1 MTEASVNRL
10 KNGDF
15 SAGKRAVVG
24 WEWVE
29 VAGASGW
36 RFEEGR
42 MGSGGQAASGTR
54 VASGTGRGRC
64 LCVELVEAG
73 SAVGIRQR
81 VSCRPEK
88 LYRIELAG
96 KCDDGVRVG
105 VRLSWAGSGGRLG
118 EGVWWPAVGRDG
130 RRRVWREYC
139 RSPEGANEIEVQ
151 VGFCGGPGRCRLDE
165 VGLIGVDEPE
175 ESCHVLAF
183 VPPPLAYPPPMRA
196 KRVMVCGQG
205 GEAAGMAELLG
216 ERLGRRRVRQVVN
229 GLRGGVKEGEAMIVV
244 EQERGGPS
252 LVELRRWG
260 ERGLVIVSL
269 EVFEQAVNG
278 HRPGL
283 VRTRMVRQQEGE
295 PCGRVDWANFITRGF
310 ALKDVVPYWW
320 DHEGDGCFYQRQIRG
335 SGQLD
340 KFLEGEGFVTVL
352 RSEDE
357 YDETSD
363 QPLVLYRGGAGGGL
377 VVMDVSAGAG
387 AGSNLGQNEL
397 PLLLLLNALG
407 QERVELGQ
415 YVVPVAGRSA
425 AAELVWE
432 LGKRFVEVEL
442 TGSSDRPIAR
452 VGGAS
457 MGRQRCEVLLRT
469 CFEPGGW
476 VGFYSV
482 LLWLRSLGR
491 DLQMGRTWGRALAER
506 VTITWD
512 ALASDGA
519 GPVGGGGAFDVVI
532 DVECG
537 AGAEAAVAVHR
548 GPKIWDRWWRS
559 LGGGGPGLCW
569 LPAEDLA
576 GDGGANDVG
585 GSWVTLTLPG
595 AGLNSL
601 HRSVELT
608 ELGAALVE
616 RLVGL
621 QFGLMAA
628 NRTAAARKVTMGRAA
643 GLSGRFELLGEDGA
657 VVRAGRLSG
666 GGLDEVV
673 RGGWTLMVDRR
684 R

>member
-1 MTEASVNRL
+1 MTEAAVNRL

-29 VAGASGW
+29 VAGASRW
-36 RFEEGR
+36 RFEEGQI
-42 MGSGGQAASGTR
+42 GTGGRAASGTR
-54 VASGTGRGRC
+54 AASGGRRC
-64 LCVELVEAG
+64 LCVELGEAG
-73 SAVGIRQR
+73 SAVGMRQR

-96 KCDDGVRVG
+96 RCDDGVRVG

-183 VPPPLAYPPPMRA
+183 VPPPLAYPPPMRT

-205 GEAAGMAELLG
+205 CEAAGMAELLG
-216 ERLGRRRVRQVVN
+216 ERLGRRRVRHVVN
-229 GLRGGVKEGEAMIVV
+229 GPRGGVKEGEAMIVV
-244 EQERGGPS
+244 GQERGGPS

-363 QPLVLYRGGAGGGL
+363 QPLVLYRGGGGGAGGGL
-377 VVMDVSAGAG
+377 VVMDVSAAAG

-469 CFEPGGW
+469 CFDPGGW

-491 DLQMGRTWGRALAER
+491 DLQMGRTWGRALTDR
-506 VTITWD
+506 VTLTWD
-512 ALASDGA
+512 ALASDGE

-532 DVECG
+532 DVEC
-537 AGAEAAVAVHR
+537 GAEAAVAVHR

-559 LGGGGPGLCW
+559 LGGRGPGLCW
-569 LPAEDLA
+569 LSAEDLA
-576 GDGGANDVG
+576 GDGGASHVD

-628 NRTAAARKVTMGRAA
+628 NRTSAVRKVAIGRAA